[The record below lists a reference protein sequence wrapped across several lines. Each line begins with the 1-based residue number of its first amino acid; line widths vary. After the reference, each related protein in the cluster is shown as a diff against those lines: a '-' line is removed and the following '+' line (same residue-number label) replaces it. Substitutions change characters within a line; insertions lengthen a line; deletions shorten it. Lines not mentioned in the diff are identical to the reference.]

1 MYDYRYDIYRYHLRP
16 DRDLRDFYLDYYRF
30 LVNSQVSN
38 INQNMINFG
47 TQTNVNQTAIVNQIA
62 SINDR
67 RRYRR

>member
-62 SINDR
+62 SMNNR
-67 RRYRR
+67 KRYRR

>member
-1 MYDYRYDIYRYHLRP
+1 MYDYRYDIYRYHPRP